1 MAGLF
6 SILLKNVEIHALEKE
21 MVLTLCNQT
30 TCTLDKYFIKKYV
43 VSLFFTQY
51 VLCENPM
58 LVSTMILF
66 GSSKMVSKFLDNKQ
80 DTYCK

>member
-1 MAGLF
+1 MLW
-6 SILLKNVEIHALEKE
+6 KEE
-21 MVLTLCNQT
+21 MVLILCNQT
-30 TCTLDKYFIKKYV
+30 VCMLDKYFIKTYV

-58 LVSTMILF
+58 LVSAMILF
-66 GSSKMVSKFLDNKQ
+66 GSSKMVSFLDNKQ